1 MIGRQTIARINIA
14 ALIHNY
20 RTIDQLAENSKTIAV
35 VKADAYG
42 HGAVPVSEALS
53 SMVDAFAVAFI
64 DEALHLRA
72 HNIRHPILLLEGPM
86 SSEEMRLARTQN
98 FWLVIHTTEQLADL
112 MSLPLSQRPTFW
124 LKIDTG
130 MHRLGIPVDSARK
143 LLQRYRDE
151 LPSDMVLCSHL
162 SCADDIDN
170 PVTHRQV
177 CALKELAEAFNLP
190 LSIANSAAIQAFPA
204 AHGEWNRLGISLYG
218 ASPLPDFT
226 AKPLLP
232 VMHLEASVIAIRTIQ
247 AGDFVGYGQTWQA
260 NRVSTIA
267 TVAIGYADG
276 YPRHAQVGTPG
287 FIHGK
292 RVPLVG
298 RVSMDMVTFDVTDVG
313 PVICGDRIELWGD
326 NIAVETV
333 AQHANT
339 ISYALLA
346 GLSSRVKRH
355 YVTM

>member
-1 MIGRQTIARINIA
+1 MIGRQTIAKINLA
-14 ALIHNY
+14 ALRHNY
-20 RTIDQLAENSKTIAV
+20 RSIDQLGENSKTIAV

-42 HGAVPVSEALS
+42 HGAAQVSQALTP
-53 SMVDAFAVAFI
+53 MVDAFAVAFF
-64 DEALHLRA
+64 DEAQHLRA
-72 HNIRHPILLLEGPM
+72 HHIHHPILLLEGPM
-86 SSEEMRLARTQN
+86 SCEEIHLAKSQN
-98 FWLVIHTTEQLADL
+98 FWLVIHNAKQLNEL
-112 MSLPLSQRPTFW
+112 LSLPLSQRPTFW

-130 MHRLGIPVDSARK
+130 MHRLGIPLKTAHT
-143 LLQRYRDE
+143 LLAASRAE
-151 LPSDMVLCSHL
+151 LPSDMVLCTHL
-162 SCADDIDN
+162 SSADDIDN
-170 PVTHRQV
+170 PVTLHQISL
-177 CALKELAEAFNLP
+177 LKQLAEEFNLP
-190 LSIANSAAIQAFPA
+190 VSIANSAAIQAFPA

-226 AKPLLP
+226 STRLLP
-232 VMHLEASVIAIRTIQ
+232 VMHLEASIIALRTIQ

-260 NRVSTIA
+260 SRISTIA

-276 YPRHAQVGTPG
+276 YPRHAKVGTPG

-313 PVICGDRIELWGD
+313 PVNCGDSIELWGN

-355 YVTM
+355 YISM